1 MTFSIKQKLILSLI
15 VAVLAAAI
23 LVGSI
28 SQYIARDLVKENMEA
43 LQLPSLLKQIGNRVD
58 REASVMLTVA
68 HSIASNP
75 DVLAWSK
82 AGADKRLEAFLTKN
96 DTRSLTCLREG
107 LKHRA

>member
-82 AGADKRLEAFLTKN
+82 AGADKSGERRLLN
-96 DTRSLTCLREG
+96 YCLLYTSPSPRDRG
-107 LKHRA
+107 